1 MKLANQYRSL
11 VVILVVVSVS
21 QIFDRNGEFVRLTEA
36 GKSKVHITDDLD
48 DVIDDEEDDDW
59 KEWGKPKT
67 SGPEEFDPPKLDF
80 DSMNIPQMQEEML
93 KRQFGPVFGFVKLRL
108 GTPRSVAEVM
118 EIATKWSKVL
128 KTGSI
133 EVKFMA
139 IDFVTIM
146 FTLQRGQDV
155 LELREFLLKQPE
167 AYEVKIGDQAYRRP
181 GDPPLEK
188 VIQKLQNENNKDD
201 ADDGR
206 AKEEL

>member
-1 MKLANQYRSL
+1 
-11 VVILVVVSVS
+11 
-21 QIFDRNGEFVRLTEA
+21 
-36 GKSKVHITDDLD
+36 
-48 DVIDDEEDDDW
+48 
-59 KEWGKPKT
+59 
-67 SGPEEFDPPKLDF
+67 
-80 DSMNIPQMQEEML
+80 
-93 KRQFGPVFGFVKLRL
+93 
-108 GTPRSVAEVM
+108 M

-155 LELREFLLKQPE
+155 LEVSDLCWVQSLVEVLANKLTFDNSPHCSSFGFWFIFFWEIVLPTQLREFLLKQPE

-181 GDPPLEK
+181 GDPPLDK

-206 AKEEL
+206 AKQEL